1 MRVVKNNLKGFGDI
15 FSKSFFID
23 ENIMGLKLSA
33 ADGNSFP
40 QHNAGFLN
48 TYTKMKPTA
57 QGDNRLFGYVF

>member
-15 FSKSFFID
+15 YSKSFFID
-23 ENIMGLKLSA
+23 ENSMGLKLSA

-48 TYTKMKPTA
+48 TYTK
-57 QGDNRLFGYVF
+57 